1 MSIITINNTGFDPS
15 EMTIGVSDISGSDS
29 GRDQTG
35 KMYKNRIGTKYKIS
49 LSWWCPT
56 PAETSTILTA
66 VSPEYFDVTFTD
78 PVSNST
84 KTKTFY
90 VGDRSAPVKWWRT
103 NNKRY
108 NKVSFNLIE
117 R

>member
-1 MSIITINNTGFDPS
+1 MSIITINGTGFDPS
-15 EMTIGVSDISGSDS
+15 EMTIGVTDVSGPDS
-29 GRDQTG
+29 RRDQTG

-56 PAETSTILTA
+56 DSETATILTA
-66 VSPEYFDVTFTD
+66 VSSEYFNVVFTD
-78 PVSNST
+78 PVTNTSVT
-84 KTKTFY
+84 KSFY

-103 NNKRY
+103 GNKRY